1 MDNHLIA
8 AVRQNHPITFT
19 VANTVTSGKVAD
31 ALSAIG
37 ASPIMSTAL
46 EEAADLVAAAHA
58 ITLNIGTPTA
68 ELCKELTA
76 VAAAANRLHKPLVLD
91 PVACGA
97 TAFRQQIN
105 HDLLTSH
112 QFTVIRGN
120 AGEIASLVGVDWDG
134 HGIDAGSGDG
144 DLVTLAERCASRY
157 QTTVVLSGPVDVITN
172 GQATRHNDRG
182 TEWLATNVGSGDIL
196 SSIIAALLGQGVD
209 PMTAGWLGCRLVTTA
224 GKNATKGTHGLGSWQ
239 EHFLDELTM
248 ITDED
253 LA

>member
-1 MDNHLIA
+1 MENQLIA
-8 AVRQNHPITFT
+8 AVRQNHPITLT

-37 ASPIMSTAL
+37 ASPIMSTAP

-58 ITLNIGTPTA
+58 VALNIGTPTTA
-68 ELCKELTA
+68 LCQELTA
-76 VAAAANRLHKPLVLD
+76 VAATANQLDKPLVLD
-91 PVACGA
+91 PVACGV

-105 HDLLTSH
+105 HDLLSSH
-112 QFTVIRGN
+112 RFTVIRGN
-120 AGEIASLVGVDWDG
+120 AGEIACLAGADWNG
-134 HGIDAGSGDG
+134 HGIDAGSGSG
-144 DLVTLAERCASRY
+144 DLAVLAQRCANRY
-157 QTTVVLSGPVDVITN
+157 QATVVLSGPVDIITN
-172 GQATRHNDRG
+172 GQVTRHNDRG

-196 SSIIAALLGQGVD
+196 SSVIAALLGQGAD
-209 PMTAGWLGCRLVTTA
+209 PVTAGWAGCRLVTTA

-239 EHFLDELTM
+239 QHFLDELTM

>member
-58 ITLNIGTPTA
+58 VTLNIGTPTA

-120 AGEIASLVGVDWDG
+120 AGEIASLAGVDWDG

-182 TEWLATNVGSGDIL
+182 TEWLHQRWFWRYPFQYHRRPPRPGSRSHDRRLARL
-196 SSIIAALLGQGVD
+196 SARNNCRKERHQGH
-209 PMTAGWLGCRLVTTA
+209 PRA
-224 GKNATKGTHGLGSWQ
+224 WQ
-239 EHFLDELTM
+239 
-248 ITDED
+248 
-253 LA
+253 LARTLP